1 VIELEVVGITTRPIS
16 EEERQRLRDQA
27 VPFPGEPP
35 PAPGA
40 VVVDAPAPDGPR
52 WKHEVRL
59 KERDGDR
66 VLDIAIGDA
75 EALAIQLGLRG
86 ILTPRPMTHDFFGN
100 LLHALDDVAV
110 HRLLITKRERG
121 TFHARLEVQHRD
133 RLLDV
138 DCRPSDG
145 VALAIRLGVPIVAA
159 DEMEPVLAAA

>member
-1 VIELEVVGITTRPIS
+1 VIELEVVGITRRPMT
-16 EEERQRLRDQA
+16 EEERQRMRDQ
-27 VPFPGEPP
+27 VILPPGQPP

-40 VVVDAPAPDGPR
+40 VVVDAGDEPR
-52 WKHEVRL
+52 WIHEVRL

-66 VLDIAIGDA
+66 VLVIAIGDA
-75 EALAIQLGLRG
+75 EALAIQVGFHG
-86 ILTPRPMTHDFFGN
+86 IEVPRPMTHDFIGN
-100 LLHALDDVAV
+100 LLYAFDDVAV
-110 HRLLITKRERG
+110 RRMVITKLVSG

-159 DEMEPVLAAA
+159 DEMEPILAAA